1 MPGALVAAKG
11 DDQQLRSLGAPARVG
26 KIDFCKKQ

>member
-1 MPGALVAAKG
+1 LVAAKG
-11 DDQQLRSLGAPARVG
+11 DDQQLRSPSAPARVG